1 MGGKS
6 AAPDGPRLLPA
17 GSVNAA
23 VETSR
28 DDVSVALSIDS
39 PPSLHRSAVK
49 SWRGERQRSDAGAPE
64 LRHGFGEGGKG
75 NARGSLHGAWEEGG
89 SAAGGAGLASS
100 SVEMLGMLSVSL
112 QVRGEEKSYRT
123 SYISCRYVYCT
134 QHDPD
139 FIRPEMTASA
149 ACGTTARCEYDGII
163 LCCVRYMN
171 CSWLTLTLLAAV
183 QRQGVSRG
191 HFGHLLIIEQ
201 QYINSSSSCTLNGAK
216 ALSYEHSSKQYIY
229 FVPVV

>member
-6 AAPDGPRLLPA
+6 AAPDGPRLIPA
-17 GSVNAA
+17 GSVNAG
-23 VETSR
+23 VEASR

-39 PPSLHRSAVK
+39 PPSLQRSAVK

-112 QVRGEEKSYRT
+112 QVRGEENIVL
-123 SYISCRYVYCT
+123 YISCRYVYCT
-134 QHDPD
+134 QHDHSRILYD
-139 FIRPEMTASA
+139 RNDNASA

-171 CSWLTLTLLAAV
+171 CSWDTLLAAV

-191 HFGHLLIIEQ
+191 HFGHLLTAAVHQ
-201 QYINSSSSCTLNGAK
+201 Q
-216 ALSYEHSSKQYIY
+216 
-229 FVPVV
+229 